1 MEDRT
6 EYRLERLE
14 KEFEKL
20 RIEVKKN
27 PGTLNINLENVQK
40 MVDSVGTW
48 IVTTILLILNIV
60 VDFVALPIKKALVV
74 ISIVSMLVLAVKI
87 ITIFRERKS

>member
-1 MEDRT
+1 MEDST
-6 EYRLERLE
+6 NYRLERLE

-40 MVDSVGTW
+40 MVNSVGSWT
-48 IVTTILLILNIV
+48 VTIILLILNIV
-60 VDFVALPIKKALVV
+60 VDFVALPLERALAASCI
-74 ISIVSMLVLAVKI
+74 ISGLGI
-87 ITIFRERKS
+87 ITKVVMALRKRKS